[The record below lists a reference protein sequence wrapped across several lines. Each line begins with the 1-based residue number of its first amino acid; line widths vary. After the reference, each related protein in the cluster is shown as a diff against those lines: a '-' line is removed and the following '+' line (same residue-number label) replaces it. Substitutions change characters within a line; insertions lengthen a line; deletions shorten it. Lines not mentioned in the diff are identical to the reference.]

1 MKSSSMKSTA
11 FVFLMILTGSLVNAQ
26 TRVVYGTVKLF
37 DTYPVEHVELYSK
50 EAKASAV
57 SDSLGQF
64 YIVCMDR
71 DVIQGKPKAFK
82 PFRQKVNAGTEFV
95 EINLQ
100 FIDTKKNREIAVGYG
115 FVTEEALS
123 FAVGH
128 MENRERNF
136 CNYTNILDL
145 LRGELAG
152 VSVSGG
158 NVYIRG
164 GTNSINLSTTALF
177 VVDNVTTNSI
187 DWIKPC
193 QVKSIEVLKDGSAS
207 IYGARGGNGV
217 ILIELVK

>member
-1 MKSSSMKSTA
+1 MKSTA
-11 FVFLMILTGSLVNAQ
+11 FAFLMILTGSLVNAQ
-26 TRVVYGTVKLF
+26 TRVLYGSIKLF

-50 EAKASAV
+50 KAKASAV

-64 YIVCMDR
+64 SIVCMEK
-71 DVIQGKPKAFK
+71 DVILVKPKAFK
-82 PFRQKVNAGTEFV
+82 PYRQKVDAGTEFV

-100 FIDTKKNREIAVGYG
+100 FINTPKNREIAVGYG
-115 FVTEEALS
+115 YVSEEDLN
-123 FAVGH
+123 FAVSH
-128 MENRERNF
+128 MENENRNF
-136 CNYTNILDL
+136 CNYTNIYDL
-145 LRGELAG
+145 LRGELSG

-177 VVDNVTTNSI
+177 VVDGQTTSSI
-187 DWIKPC
+187 DWIQPC
-193 QVKSIEVLKDGSAS
+193 QVKSINVLKDGSAS

>member
-1 MKSSSMKSTA
+1 MKSSNMKSTA
-11 FVFLMILTGSLVNAQ
+11 FAFLMILMGSLVNAQ
-26 TRVVYGTVKLF
+26 TRVISGSVKLF

-50 EAKASAV
+50 KAKANV
-57 SDSLGQF
+57 VTDSLGQF
-64 YIVCMDR
+64 SIVCMDK
-71 DVIQGKPKAFK
+71 DVIQVKSKALK
-82 PFRQKVNAGTEFV
+82 SHRQKVDAGTEFV
-95 EINLQ
+95 EIDLQ

-115 FVTEEALS
+115 YVSEEALN

-128 MENRERNF
+128 MENKDRNF

-145 LRGELAG
+145 LSGELPG

-177 VVDNVTTNSI
+177 VLDNVATNSI
-187 DWIKPC
+187 DWIQPC
-193 QVKSIEVLKDGSAS
+193 QVKSIEALKDGSAS
-207 IYGARGGNGV
+207 VYGARGGNGV

>member
-1 MKSSSMKSTA
+1 MKSTA
-11 FVFLMILTGSLVNAQ
+11 FVCLMILMGSLVNAQ
-26 TRVVYGTVKLF
+26 TRVVYGSVKLF
-37 DTYPVEHVELYSK
+37 DTYPVEHIELYSK
-50 EAKASAV
+50 KAKSSAV

-64 YIVCMDR
+64 YIVCMDK

-82 PFRQKVNAGTEFV
+82 PFRQKVDAGTELV

-100 FIDTKKNREIAVGYG
+100 FIDTNKNREIAVGYG
-115 FVTEEALS
+115 YVSEEALS
-123 FAVGH
+123 FAVAH
-128 MENRERNF
+128 MENKERNF

-145 LRGELAG
+145 LSGELAG

-177 VVDNVTTNSI
+177 VVDNVATNSI